1 MSPMKLALLAATLG
15 ASVAFAHDFQLQ
27 SLLVSNP
34 FSRATP
40 PGARIAGAFMSI
52 ENQGKDADR
61 LVSAKSP
68 AAGMVEIHE
77 MTMDAGVMRMRAVN
91 GIDLKP
97 GATLALKPGGYHM
110 MLEDLKK
117 PLKEGDEIPVTLTF
131 EKAGSID
138 ILVKV
143 EAMGASRHSH

>member
-1 MSPMKLALLAATLG
+1 MSPMKLAMLATTLCAT
-15 ASVAFAHDFQLQ
+15 VAFAHDFQLK
-27 SLLVSNP
+27 SLVVSNP
-34 FSRATP
+34 YSRATP
-40 PGARIAGAFMSI
+40 PGARIAGAFMAI
-52 ENQGKDADR
+52 ENQGKESDR
-61 LVSAKSP
+61 LISAKSP
-68 AAGMVEIHE
+68 AAGTVEIHE
-77 MTMDAGVMRMRAVN
+77 MAMDAGVMSMRAVK

-110 MLEDLKK
+110 MLEDLRK
-117 PLKEGDEIPVTLTF
+117 PLKEGDEIPLTLTF